1 MLHSELCSQLENIKN
16 NLILGLSGVFL
27 LTEERSRGLLAGH
40 HAKVGGLTI
49 DFTEVSKLLAE
60 PADREIAVK
69 ECIKSIFRNSLKE
82 TFETI
87 KVYCVDSNQTEI
99 FQKFGSYKVAKHLR
113 NAVSHDNKWDLRDP
127 RQKEL
132 YPGLPFKWSG
142 LVISADLD
150 GLPVELSHVT
160 FEIQLA
166 LVLDLITHAQQE
178 LK

>member
-27 LTEERSRGLLAGH
+27 LTEERSRGLLVGH
-40 HAKVGGLTI
+40 HAKVGGRTI
-49 DFTEVSKLLAE
+49 DFTQVSKMLADV
-60 PADREIAVK
+60 ADREIAVK

-87 KVYCVDSNQTEI
+87 KVYCGDSNQTKI
-99 FQKFGSYKVAKHLR
+99 FQNFGSYKVAKHLR
-113 NAVSHDNKWDLRDP
+113 NAVSHNNKWDLRDP
-127 RQKEL
+127 RKEL
-132 YPGLPFKWSG
+132 YPGLPFQWSD